1 MSTFPVLKTGA
12 VIQVPTSRTMQFATD
27 VVQFVDGSEQR
38 FRSYAQPYHRWI
50 VKFDALDEAELRNIR
65 AFVQQVNGAAGL
77 FSFTDPWDGT
87 VYPTC
92 TLEGDTTT
100 DSLTGAMQGGTS
112 LSIRENRT

>member
-27 VVQFVDGSEQR
+27 VVQFMDGTEQR
-38 FRSYAQPYHRWI
+38 YCEYALPYHSWI
-50 VKFDALDEAELRNIR
+50 VKFNALDDGELQNIR
-65 AFVQQVNGAAGL
+65 AFVQQMNGAAGL
-77 FSFTDPWDGT
+77 FSFTDPWDET

-92 TLEGDTTT
+92 SLQGDTVT
-100 DSLTGAMQGGTS
+100 DSLTGPFQTGTS